1 MIHRRDEFRGAQAT
15 IDKVHQLAKDGKIN
29 LFTQYQMASVKGDK
43 NLESID
49 IKHDNNEIKNLKT
62 DYVLGF
68 FGLIMQLGPIAN
80 WGLNIDKKT
89 IEVDTE
95 KFETNQK
102 GIYAVGDICNY
113 PGKLKLILSGFHEGA
128 LAARACFKLARPNEK
143 YRFEFTTSSKTIKER
158 LGVKKVIELYSA
170 NTPNG
175 KKISIMLEE
184 IGYEYKVINIDLNKG
199 DQFKPEFKKISPFS
213 KIPVIIDQDNNKNIF
228 ESGAI
233 LMYLAEQSGKFYD
246 TKDRLEINQWL
257 MAQMGYVGPMLGQHH
272 QFHHYNPGKSQFGE
286 ERYFK
291 ISKRIYEE
299 LDERLSKSRFLAGEN
314 YTIADIGTFP
324 WIARHEWHDI
334 GLKNY
339 KNLTR
344 WYVEISE
351 REAVKKGFK
360 FMNKDEV
367 PPKP

>member
-1 MIHRRDEFRGAQAT
+1 
-15 IDKVHQLAKDGKIN
+15 
-29 LFTQYQMASVKGDK
+29 
-43 NLESID
+43 
-49 IKHDNNEIKNLKT
+49 
-62 DYVLGF
+62 
-68 FGLIMQLGPIAN
+68 
-80 WGLNIDKKT
+80 
-89 IEVDTE
+89 
-95 KFETNQK
+95 
-102 GIYAVGDICNY
+102 
-113 PGKLKLILSGFHEGA
+113 
-128 LAARACFKLARPNEK
+128 
-143 YRFEFTTSSKTIKER
+143 
-158 LGVKKVIELYSA
+158 
-170 NTPNG
+170 
-175 KKISIMLEE
+175 MLEE

-199 DQFKPEFKKISPFS
+199 DQFKPEFKKISPLS
-213 KIPVIIDQDNNKNIF
+213 KIPVIIDQDNSKNIF

>member
-1 MIHRRDEFRGAQAT
+1 
-15 IDKVHQLAKDGKIN
+15 
-29 LFTQYQMASVKGDK
+29 
-43 NLESID
+43 
-49 IKHDNNEIKNLKT
+49 
-62 DYVLGF
+62 
-68 FGLIMQLGPIAN
+68 
-80 WGLNIDKKT
+80 
-89 IEVDTE
+89 
-95 KFETNQK
+95 
-102 GIYAVGDICNY
+102 
-113 PGKLKLILSGFHEGA
+113 
-128 LAARACFKLARPNEK
+128 
-143 YRFEFTTSSKTIKER
+143 
-158 LGVKKVIELYSA
+158 
-170 NTPNG
+170 
-175 KKISIMLEE
+175 MLEE
-184 IGYEYKVINIDLNKG
+184 IGYEYKVVNIDLNKG
-199 DQFKPEFKKISPFS
+199 DQFKPEFKKISPLS

-299 LDERLSKSRFLAGEN
+299 LEERLSKSRFLAGEN

-334 GLKNY
+334 GLKNF

-351 REAVKKGFK
+351 REAVKKGFR